1 MLKDKLKLLIQI
13 YISFFKL
20 GAVSFGGG
28 YSMIP
33 LIEREVVDN
42 KKWVEKEKIVDIF
55 AVAESLPGA
64 IALNASTFVGYA
76 VAGIPGAIAALL
88 GNVTP
93 SVTIV
98 ITLSALFSK
107 LSAYPVVK
115 SIFKAIYPVI
125 VGLILYAA
133 YKIGKTA
140 VKDFTCLIFAAAAFA
155 ASMFLH
161 LDPIPLIIAGIVC
174 GLAVSRIKKPGTVR
188 DKKKGREL

>member
-1 MLKDKLKLLIQI
+1 MIKNKLKLLIQI

-133 YKIGKTA
+133 YKISKTA
-140 VKDFTCLIFAAAAFA
+140 VKDFTGLIIAAAAFA
-155 ASMFLH
+155 VSMFLH
-161 LDPIPLIIAGIVC
+161 MDPIPVIIAGIVG
-174 GLAVSRIKKPGTVR
+174 GLAINWIKSLGTGR
-188 DKKKGREL
+188 KKKKGREI